1 MAPLASASA
10 NDEQVL
16 QRIFGVGDGAFEDLA
31 PESESGSLRTDLN
44 VPDEELRRSLREG
57 EARAVALAA
66 NVDGHEE
73 ALRLL
78 NALLRSC
85 RSHAS
90 LYANRAQLLLLMEPS
105 LVQKVALDDADVI
118 AFTDQ
123 NGNERAL
130 SKESMRELAR
140 LDLDRA
146 IEYGAGLP
154 KVLANAY
161 TMRALLKVD
170 PSLKKE
176 RQEELLLQD
185 KDLIQGARFGNPVAK
200 KCLKEANPYAKMCGA
215 ILKQA
220 MASENVSMN
229 L

>member
-118 AFTDQ
+118 AFTGTLESRYSYSSLHFTKYCQ
-123 NGNERAL
+123 TKTETNAHFQKNPCVNWRAL
-130 SKESMRELAR
+130 IWIAQLNMAQVFQKSSVS
-140 LDLDRA
+140 
-146 IEYGAGLP
+146 I
-154 KVLANAY
+154 
-161 TMRALLKVD
+161 
-170 PSLKKE
+170 SL
-176 RQEELLLQD
+176 
-185 KDLIQGARFGNPVAK
+185 F
-200 KCLKEANPYAKMCGA
+200 
-215 ILKQA
+215 
-220 MASENVSMN
+220 
-229 L
+229 